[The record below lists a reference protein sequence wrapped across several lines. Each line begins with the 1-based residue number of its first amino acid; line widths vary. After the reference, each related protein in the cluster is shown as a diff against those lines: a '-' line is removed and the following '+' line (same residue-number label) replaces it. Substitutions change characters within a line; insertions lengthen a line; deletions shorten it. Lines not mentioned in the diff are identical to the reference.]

1 MQVCAKDYA
10 ASTSSNCTSSMN
22 THMRTC
28 LKFPGDTVDKGQNQI
43 NFLSSS
49 TGEKEGVISS
59 WKFDQAQSR
68 KAIAKMIIVDKLPFS
83 FVEKEGFKN
92 FMRVTIPHFIFL
104 LLEL

>member
-28 LKFPGDTVDKGQNQI
+28 LKFPGDTVNKGQNQI

-68 KAIAKMIIVDKLPFS
+68 KALAKMIVVDELPL
-83 FVEKEGFKN
+83 VLLRK
-92 FMRVTIPHFIFL
+92 RVLKTS
-104 LLEL
+104 